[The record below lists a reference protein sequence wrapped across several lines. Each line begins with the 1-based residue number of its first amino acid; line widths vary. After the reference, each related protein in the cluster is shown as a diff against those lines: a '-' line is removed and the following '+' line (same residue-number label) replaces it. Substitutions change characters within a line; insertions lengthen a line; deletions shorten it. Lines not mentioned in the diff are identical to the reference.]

1 MLSCSFPRPQLRYDS
16 YCMALITV
24 SGAPGSGD
32 ADLARLLARRLGCE
46 LVTEQDLAAA
56 LGPQFVEASAISL
69 ANLAMKGHV
78 VLCATGAELLSSPF
92 PLVLRVQVVA
102 PESVRLKTVASK
114 DMLRALECEQGALR
128 KTRFDRKLPHP
139 TDFDLTLNAQK
150 LGTNE
155 MADAVEAVARS
166 LGLLDSAP
174 LSVEAAAQIQ
184 FKTRVRMARLGI
196 ALASEPESR
205 DLKHPFGHPSEQ
217 VFARLLD
224 FYGIAWDYEP
234 RSFPLQWDKDG
245 KVAEAFTPDFYLP
258 EFDLY
263 VELTTM
269 KQAHVTK
276 KNRKIRMLRSIYPH
290 VNIQVFYQKDVQDLV
305 MKYGLPERL
314 AR

>member
-1 MLSCSFPRPQLRYDS
+1 
-16 YCMALITV
+16 MALITV
-24 SGAPGSGD
+24 SGTPGSGH
-32 ADLARLLARRLGCE
+32 ANLARVVAQRLGWE
-46 LVTEQDLAAA
+46 LVTEQELGA
-56 LGPQFVEASAISL
+56 LECGYAEASAIFV
-69 ANLAMKGHV
+69 ANLATKGHV
-78 VLCATGAELLSSPF
+78 VFCAMGAEILSRPF

-102 PESVRLKTVASK
+102 PESFRLKTVGSK
-114 DMLRALECEQGALR
+114 AVLRALESEEAAFR
-128 KTRFDRKLPHP
+128 KTRFGRKLPHP

-155 MADAVEAVARS
+155 MASAVESVARS
-166 LGLLDSAP
+166 LGLIDSAP

-184 FKTRVRMARLGI
+184 FNSRVRMARLGI
-196 ALASEPESR
+196 ALAGELESR
-205 DLKHPFGHPSEQ
+205 EFKHSFGHPSEQ

-276 KNRKIRMLRSIYPH
+276 KNRKIRLLRSIYPH

-305 MKYGLPERL
+305 MKYGLPEKL

>member
-1 MLSCSFPRPQLRYDS
+1 
-16 YCMALITV
+16 MALIAV
-24 SGAPGSGD
+24 SGTPGSGH
-32 ADLARLLARRLGCE
+32 ADLARLGAQLLGCE
-46 LVTEQDLAAA
+46 LVTEKE
-56 LGPQFVEASAISL
+56 LGAPETGYVEASAIFL
-69 ANLAMKGHV
+69 ANLATKGHA
-78 VLCATGAELLSSPF
+78 VLCAVGAELLAKPF
-92 PLVLRVQVVA
+92 PLVLRIQVVA
-102 PESVRLKTVASK
+102 PESVRVKAVGSK
-114 DMLRALECEQGALR
+114 AVLHRMESEQAAFR
-128 KTRFDRKLPHP
+128 KSRFGQKLPHP

-150 LGTNE
+150 LSTNE
-155 MADAVEAVARS
+155 MAAAVESVVRS
-166 LGLLDSAP
+166 LGLLESAP

-184 FKTRVRMARLGI
+184 FNARVRMARLGM
-196 ALASEPESR
+196 APAGELESR
-205 DLKHPFGHPSEQ
+205 EFKHSFGHPSEQ

-276 KNRKIRMLRSIYPH
+276 KNRKIRLLRSIYPH